1 MALTLACNW
10 CSSASCNWCSSAS
23 DSCVLGLQDVPSCL
37 AQSLFCELLSLLI
50 KDAVVS
56 ISVDINPSLKKKKV
70 FLNVFL
76 PGKNL

>member
-1 MALTLACNW
+1 MALTLA
-10 CSSASCNWCSSAS
+10 CNWCSSAS

-56 ISVDINPSLKKKKV
+56 ISVDTNPSLKKKV